1 MFTIEQKEQE
11 RIQTAITLF
20 NYVIESIKPDEIT
33 LEYEKTTD
41 LMKKLLM
48 LQMDV
53 PSYMRAKVENLT
65 DVKIMAAVASTR
77 DVCYTKLNL
86 VYAVLGIMPPNFK
99 EVASKRLEIYLEH
112 SARTGSIRGHT
123 FGTFY

>member
-53 PSYMRAKVENLT
+53 PSYMRAKIENLT

-86 VYAVLGIMPPNFK
+86 VYAVLGIMPSNFSK
-99 EVASKRLEIYLEH
+99 LASQRLQEYLKF
-112 SARTGSIRGHT
+112 SSRTGSIRGHT